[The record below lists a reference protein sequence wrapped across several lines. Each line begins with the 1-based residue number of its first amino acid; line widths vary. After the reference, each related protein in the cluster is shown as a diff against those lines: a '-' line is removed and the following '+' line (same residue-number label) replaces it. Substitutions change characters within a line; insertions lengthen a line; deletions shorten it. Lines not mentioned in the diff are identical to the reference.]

1 MRLICN
7 RNFYPRK
14 KEYKTLNREENKQ
27 SKKSQR
33 KIKFLCFFFIS
44 LNITATM
51 GLYARWMALPS
62 KVRYYVGF
70 STIGFALV
78 GDYVTSRIN
87 DEVQARKEIEESSS
101 SPQSTN
107 Q

>member
-1 MRLICN
+1 MQQE
-7 RNFYPRK
+7 FPPKK

-27 SKKSQR
+27 SKIAKENQV
-33 KIKFLCFFFIS
+33 LCFFFIS

-70 STIGFALV
+70 STIGFALI